1 MSDRPIDGLETTL
14 DETSGEVRP
23 KPSEPLPSLIGDR
36 YFDRGLIAHGGVGE
50 IRRVHDRRMRRDVAL
65 KLLGRPVAHHDS
77 TRARFEREATL
88 TAELAHPA
96 IITVHDRGE
105 LPDGRPW
112 YTMRLVEGRTLA
124 DVIRRL
130 HAVQGERGWRPTA
143 EGLSLRRLVELLLR
157 ICEAMA
163 YAHRKNII
171 HRDLKPEN
179 VMVGAFGEVQVM
191 DWGLALRLDAEDEV
205 FTSAPPPPVPTTPT
219 IAMTSR
225 QTMMGQVVGTPAYM
239 APEQALGRLDELGPQ
254 SDVWALGGILQEI
267 LTGRPPFDADTPM
280 PWEVFTGAAELPTL
294 EVLAGRRLKS
304 IPEEL
309 AALVAASR
317 SMAPAARPA
326 DAGELAAGLR
336 SWLDGARRRERALA
350 LVEQAERRRPF
361 IAELRARSARLA
373 AQAAEMEAALEPLA
387 PVETRHPIWETE
399 DQAAELGRQADV
411 AEAQWKQEL
420 RTALNVDP
428 ELVEAHELLADH
440 YQDRVEA
447 AEAQRNMAAVVRAEA
462 LLRVHAR
469 PRHAAFLSRRG
480 SLSLYTDPP
489 GAAARI
495 FHLVEEHRRLV
506 PHLVADELSTPIV
519 ERQLAQGSYLVE
531 LSAPGR
537 ATVRYPVQVGRGRH
551 WDGVPPGASDPWPIA
566 LPPVEALGPDD
577 IVVPAGWTLVGGDGD
592 APDAMSRR
600 RVWIDGFV
608 VRRHPVTQGEY
619 LAFLADRVARG
630 EEEAALRLG
639 PVLDAVSGG
648 ELSSLVTRGSDGRLA
663 IAPDPIEGE
672 QVAPDP
678 DRLPVNRIDW
688 RGAMAYAAWHAE
700 RSGLGWR
707 LPDEL
712 EWEKAGRGVDGRLR
726 PWGDHILPHWVV
738 TVEGFADRPRRR
750 AVDDC
755 ASDEGPY
762 GVRGMSGNVRNW
774 CVNLWQPKGPRIEGE
789 RLVVEPAAMDDDRFR
804 AVRGGAWL
812 STTTMSRLAARFADR
827 PHHRF
832 AAIGM
837 RLVRSL

>member
-1 MSDRPIDGLETTL
+1 MSDPPIDGLETTI
-14 DETSGEVRP
+14 DEGSPAEEP
-23 KPSEPLPSLIGDR
+23 EKKEPLPPLIGDR
-36 YFDRGLIAHGGVGE
+36 YLDRGLIAHGGVGE
-50 IRRVHDRRMRRDVAL
+50 VRRVHDRRLRRDVAL
-65 KLLGRPVAHHDS
+65 KLLGQQVAHHDS

-124 DVIRRL
+124 EVIRRL
-130 HAVQGERGWRPTA
+130 HAAQGERGWRSTV
-143 EGLSLRRLVELLLR
+143 EGWSLRRLVELLAR

-163 YAHRKNII
+163 YAHRKSII

-191 DWGLALRLDAEDEV
+191 DWGLALRLGGEDEV
-205 FTSAPPPPVPTTPT
+205 FTSAPPAPVAFEP
-219 IAMTSR
+219 AVALSSR

-239 APEQALGRLDELGPQ
+239 APEQALGRLDELGPS

-280 PWEVFTGAAELPTL
+280 PWEVFTGAAPLPTL
-294 EVLAGRRLKS
+294 EALAGRRLKTV
-304 IPEEL
+304 PEEL
-309 AALVAASR
+309 ASLVASSR
-317 SMAPAARPA
+317 LMSPAARPA
-326 DAGELAAGLR
+326 DAGEFAAGLR

-350 LVEQAERRRPF
+350 LVEQAERRRPH
-361 IAELRARSARLA
+361 IAELRARSAQLA
-373 AQAAEMEAALEPLA
+373 AQAAEMEAALGPLA
-387 PVETRHPIWETE
+387 AVELRHPIWEME
-399 DQAAELGRQADV
+399 DQAAELGRQADL

-428 ELVEAHELLADH
+428 ELGEAHELLADH
-440 YQDRVEA
+440 YQKRVEA
-447 AEAQRNMAAVVRAEA
+447 AEAQRNMAAVVSSEA

-480 SLSLYTDPP
+480 VLSLYTDPP
-489 GAAARI
+489 GALARI
-495 FHLVEEHRRLV
+495 FHFVEEHRRLV
-506 PHLVADELSTPIV
+506 PHLIGEDVSTPIV
-519 ERQLAQGSYLVE
+519 ERSLAQGSYLVE

-537 ATVRYPVQVGRGRH
+537 ATVRYPVLVGRGRH
-551 WDGVPPGASDPWPIA
+551 WDGIAPGGSEPVPIV
-566 LPPVEALGPDD
+566 LPPADALGPDD
-577 IVVPAGWTLVGGDGD
+577 IVVPAGWTLVGGDSD
-592 APDAMSRR
+592 APDAMPRA
-600 RVWIDGFV
+600 RVWIKSFV
-608 VRRHPVTQGEY
+608 CKRHPVTQGEY
-619 LAFLADRVARG
+619 LAFLTDLHARG
-630 EEEAALRLG
+630 DEEAVQRFGPALDTVG
-639 PVLDAVSGG
+639 SS
-648 ELSSLVTRGSDGRLA
+648 EITSLVTRASDGRLI
-663 IAPDPIEGE
+663 IAPDSIEGDE
-672 QVAPDP
+672 AIQGS

-688 RGAMAYAAWHAE
+688 RGAVAYCEWQAA

-726 PWGDHILPHWVV
+726 PWGDHIVPHWVV
-738 TVEGFADRPRRR
+738 TVQSFADRPRRR
-750 AVDDC
+750 AVDEV
-755 ASDEGPY
+755 AADEGPY

-774 CVNLWQPKGPRIEGE
+774 CINPWLPQGPHIEGE
-789 RLVVEPAAMDDDRFR
+789 RLVIEPAAMDDESFR

-837 RLVRSL
+837 RLVRPL